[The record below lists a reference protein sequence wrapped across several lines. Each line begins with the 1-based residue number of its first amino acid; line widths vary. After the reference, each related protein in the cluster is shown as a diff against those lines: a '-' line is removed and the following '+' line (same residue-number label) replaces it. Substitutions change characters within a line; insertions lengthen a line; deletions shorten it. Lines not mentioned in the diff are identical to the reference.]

1 MRYLRIPHRYEHFR
15 KVVRG
20 SAPLLCRSALRI
32 FLAVALLVAA
42 TSPLLAQQFATLN
55 VTVAD
60 PSGSVIAGAPVSV
73 RNNDTGILRTE
84 LTDKVGLA
92 VIPGLP
98 RRPIHVDCEHFI
110 LQCVPSSSHPDL
122 RRSRFPASCAA
133 YPGCNPGS
141 GSS

>member
-98 RRPIHVDCEHFI
+98 AGQYTLTVNT
-110 LQCVPSSSHPDL
+110 SSFS
-122 RRSRFPASCAA
+122 A
-133 YPGCNPGS
+133 YQAPLTLTLGE
-141 GSS
+141 